1 MSEEGEY
8 QINGLVV
15 NNSIF
20 FVNFCQTD
28 RTWRKQLL
36 LTNDRYSKTRFEN
49 WDECNNAFVKP
60 KPPQFMNLLDN
71 LHKRS
76 DYE

>member
-1 MSEEGEY
+1 MGDDY
-8 QINGLVV
+8 KVHGLSGAD
-15 NNSIF
+15 NIF
-20 FVNFCQTD
+20 YVSFCQTD
-28 RTWRKQLL
+28 RNWRKQLL
-36 LTNDRYSKTRFEN
+36 LTNDKFQKDTGHN

-60 KPPQFMNLLDN
+60 KPPQFLNLLDN

>member
-1 MSEEGEY
+1 MSEEGGY
-8 QINGLVV
+8 KVHGLSGED
-15 NNSIF
+15 NIF
-20 FVNFCQTD
+20 SANYCQTD

-36 LTNDRYSKTRFEN
+36 MFNDKYIKNESYA

-60 KPPQFMNLLDN
+60 KPPVVISILDH